1 MTRPVTPTDGD
12 CSSNARNDGVLP
24 IECAAMVVAE
34 PFTQNGTPL
43 GIGDALALR
52 GGDPATLARL
62 RNDIATGW
70 RPDLGG
76 VLAMALLG
84 AESGASPW
92 LTVPPLLLCGPA
104 GVGRTHVARRFAH
117 LAGAPHVVMD
127 LAGPDAGGLIRH
139 GANGPDLILPSVP
152 VLAMAAGRC
161 ANPVVTVTGIEELPP
176 EGQRDIA
183 AMIDPSTAG
192 RWVDY
197 AAKAMIDLRQ
207 VNWFVQ
213 CRDPHGF
220 SPALLRLLHPVELS
234 WPDDIDLHLVE
245 VLAEAAIDRG
255 VIDQVGDLV
264 GDLLEHLRMAA
275 QRRSTAEIYLRAQ
288 HLLDGHFADGP
299 TGPPGGYDPDY

>member
-1 MTRPVTPTDGD
+1 MTRPSTQTDAGCPAVARGD
-12 CSSNARNDGVLP
+12 DGLP
-24 IECAAMVVAE
+24 IEGAAMIVAE
-34 PFTQNGTPL
+34 AFTDDVTPL
-43 GIGDALALR
+43 GIGGALALR

-62 RNDIATGW
+62 QSDIASGW

-76 VLAMALLG
+76 VLAMALHC

-117 LAGAPHVVMD
+117 LAGVPHVVMD
-127 LAGPDAGGLIRH
+127 LAGPDASGLIRH
-139 GANGPDLILPSVP
+139 GANGPDLVLPSVP
-152 VLAMAAGRC
+152 VLAMAVGRC
-161 ANPVVTVTGIEELPP
+161 ANPVVTVTGIEELGP

-192 RWVDY
+192 RRVDH

-245 VLAEAAIDRG
+245 VLAEVAIDRG
-255 VIDQVGDLV
+255 VIDLVGDLV
-264 GDLLEHLRMAA
+264 GDLLEHLRTAA
-275 QRRSTAEIYLRAQ
+275 QRRSTAEIYLRGQ
-288 HLLDGHFADGP
+288 HLLDGHLADGP